1 MTHHIMIDLETMGN
15 TPTAA
20 ITSIGAVLFDPY
32 GNWIGDA
39 FHTHV
44 SLESCLLNGLT
55 MDASTV
61 LWWLGQSEAARK
73 TLIDGQPGA
82 SNLREALHALASF
95 MPSGATPWCNGASFD
110 FAILIHAYRRI
121 EKPVPWEYWKERDL
135 RTLKGLNP
143 DMKIQRDG
151 IHHNALDD
159 ARYQA
164 RLVQRILQAN
174 TDIDS

>member
-1 MTHHIMIDLETMGN
+1 MTHIMIDLETMGSA
-15 TPTAA
+15 PTAA

-73 TLIDGQPGA
+73 TLVDGQPGA
-82 SNLREALHALASF
+82 SNLREALHALTCF
-95 MPSGATPWCNGASFD
+95 MPFGVTPWCNGASFD
-110 FAILIHAYRRI
+110 FAILNNAYRAI
-121 EKPVPWEYWKERDL
+121 KHPVPPWEYWK
-135 RTLKGLNP
+135 
-143 DMKIQRDG
+143 
-151 IHHNALDD
+151 
-159 ARYQA
+159 
-164 RLVQRILQAN
+164 
-174 TDIDS
+174 